1 VRGSSQ
7 CKNSKPGDAV
17 FYTHTDFRAG
27 DIITK
32 KRNRLL
38 EESSSA
44 LLLLKHWLKQTEVN
58 PWEKWGYE
66 ELEGIAEAV
75 AGEGRGRALKA
86 TMTLRRVWIQTPRLR

>member
-17 FYTHTDFRAG
+17 FYTHTDFRAV
-27 DIITK
+27 DTITK

-38 EESSSA
+38 EESSRA

-58 PWEKWGYE
+58 HWEKWGYAE
-66 ELEGIAEAV
+66 PEGIAEAV
-75 AGEGRGRALKA
+75 AGEGGGCS
-86 TMTLRRVWIQTPRLR
+86 RRP